1 MFPSKSTVLSR
12 GGPWT
17 RWCWL
22 LVAFALV
29 TACARADT
37 VTLKDG
43 TVLDGDITAEDDSS
57 LSIYLEFAHGTI
69 TEMRHLAKTDIATIV
84 RLTAVQRAARQAK
97 LDYDKIEKY
106 QLSPSASYQLDYYNH
121 VVRDV
126 FHKFLASHPDSAY
139 TSNVTTRIAQW
150 ETERDLVA
158 AGKMKF
164 HGQWLPAAEGARL
177 AEHERGQ
184 QLLQQ
189 SRWLIS
195 QGRLDSAI
203 QELEKVLSLSTQP
216 DLVSQAKTLLASAFQ
231 QTITSLERQKQQRES
246 DVASAQQWVD
256 RAQQVANTAEASASQ
271 APSSAQSL
279 GGPKPVGSSYHALGG
294 DSQSFVQNRT
304 AVNAARGNL
313 AQAQSCLDQARS
325 QLDDTVKKL
334 AALQSQAST
343 VEAKWGIVAVG
354 RNVETIK
361 APTAAV
367 PSTTNKPPDVF
378 AGAGAWVK
386 NNWVYMAMVL
396 FVLLYAL
403 SRLVKS

>member
-1 MFPSKSTVLSR
+1 MR
-12 GGPWT
+12 
-17 RWCWL
+17 RCWL
-22 LVAFALV
+22 LLAFLLATV
-29 TACARADT
+29 CARADT

-43 TVLDGDITAEDDSS
+43 TVLEGNITAEDDSS

-69 TEMRHLAKTDIATIV
+69 TETRHIAKTDIDTIV
-84 RLTAVQRAARQAK
+84 RLTPEQRAAWQAK

-106 QLSPSASYQLDYYNH
+106 QLSPNVSYRLDYYDQ

-126 FHKFLASHPDSAY
+126 FHKFLTDHPDSAY
-139 TSNVTTRIAQW
+139 TSNVTTRVAQW

-189 SRWLIS
+189 SRSLIS
-195 QGRLDSAI
+195 QGRLDTAI
-203 QELEKVLSLSTQP
+203 QQLEKVLCLSTQP
-216 DLVSQAKTLLASAFQ
+216 DLVSQAKTLLVSAFQ
-231 QTITSLERQKQQRES
+231 QAVTSLGRQKQQLES

-256 RAQQVANTAEASASQ
+256 RAQQAVNTAETSANQ
-271 APSSAQSL
+271 APSNAPSL
-279 GGPKPVGSSYHALGG
+279 GRPAPVGSSYHALGG

-304 AVNAARGNL
+304 AVNTARSNL
-313 AQAQSCLDQARS
+313 AQAQGCLNQTKS

-334 AALQSQAST
+334 AELQSRAST
-343 VEAKWGIVAVG
+343 VEAKWGIAAGGGNADTAKAQPAVA
-354 RNVETIK
+354 
-361 APTAAV
+361 
-367 PSTTNKPPDVF
+367 PSTTNNGPDVF

-386 NNWVYMAMVL
+386 NNWVYMAVVL
-396 FVLLYAL
+396 FVLLYVL
-403 SRLVKS
+403 SRLLKG